1 MRLRRRV
8 LTGCDESSWTFSTD
22 RRPQTADRRR
32 RPPLWT
38 VDDNG
43 GGVSMRSAAGTVR
56 TIARPQA
63 ARVALLG
70 SRSYRIGSDRLR
82 FDLRR
87 RSPMDGAARFAHSL
101 DHEEQNGSHVGVV
114 KKWPPRHPQP
124 RQLRPIYR
132 TLLHFDIRP
141 RPLAPQPKINLALLR
156 PSIALVRDRVLYSV
170 LVSSQHTRA
179 PSFSLASP
187 RLVSPITQL
196 SPHPIVDVAAAAS
209 PRDETKIK
217 GKKGGAYGGG
227 GGGVCGGEKR
237 KNQHRAVLDEKC
249 RSRGIENSR
258 VGGFGISVPYVRY
271 AVHAD
276 TDADADAVEAVALA
290 VAVAARHL
298 RRDSSQPILPLFK
311 GYGAVAACHG
321 SVRPVRLRAKE
332 RRATRDDTQ
341 RVEPIERRI
350 SHQPSA
356 ISHQRHRLDTTLRSL
371 IHPLAVVM
379 KITLEAEI
387 SVAPPTASYVYTF
400 HS

>member
-196 SPHPIVDVAAAAS
+196 SPHPSNFS
-209 PRDETKIK
+209 PRRPSLRPP
-217 GKKGGAYGGG
+217 A
-227 GGGVCGGEKR
+227 
-237 KNQHRAVLDEKC
+237 
-249 RSRGIENSR
+249 RS
-258 VGGFGISVPYVRY
+258 F
-271 AVHAD
+271 AF
-276 TDADADAVEAVALA
+276 
-290 VAVAARHL
+290 
-298 RRDSSQPILPLFK
+298 ILFYSP
-311 GYGAVAACHG
+311 
-321 SVRPVRLRAKE
+321 P
-332 RRATRDDTQ
+332 
-341 RVEPIERRI
+341 P
-350 SHQPSA
+350 
-356 ISHQRHRLDTTLRSL
+356 TLRLFRFLFHASSTRSVEFYYEREG
-371 IHPLAVVM
+371 AGSEYF
-379 KITLEAEI
+379 TANAE
-387 SVAPPTASYVYTF
+387 
-400 HS
+400 